1 MKVLVLGANGML
13 GNAMFRI
20 LSEMSQ
26 WEVFGTVRSAAVAQ
40 LLPPQRA
47 AQLIA
52 GCDVA
57 DDGALDG
64 VFARLH
70 PDVVINCISLPRHSS
85 SSGDPLLAIPIYSL
99 LPHRLAGMCRLV
111 GARLVHMSTDGVFSG
126 AKGGYSEDDTPDAR
140 DLYGVAKH
148 LGEVNYPHAIT
159 LRTSIIGHALRDA
172 HGLIDWFL
180 AQSGSCSGYTRSVF
194 SGLPNVTIAR
204 LIRDV
209 VIPRPDLCGLFHV
222 AARPVSKY
230 ALLRLVADTYGKS
243 IDIVKDDSS
252 VIDRSLN
259 SKRFEAATGYVA
271 PEWPALVA
279 DMHAD
284 WCRRSD

>member
-20 LSEMSQ
+20 LSEEQ
-26 WEVFGTVRSAAVAQ
+26 EWEVFGSVRSAAVAQ
-40 LLPPQRA
+40 SFPPQLA
-47 AQLIA
+47 GHLIV

-57 DDGALDG
+57 EDGALDG
-64 VFARLH
+64 VFGRLH
-70 PDVVINCISLPRHSS
+70 PDVVINCISLPRHASS
-85 SSGDPLLAIPIYSL
+85 SSDPLLAIPIYSL
-99 LPHRLAGMCRLV
+99 LPHRLASMCKPA
-111 GARLVHMSTDGVFSG
+111 GARLVHISTDGVFSG

-140 DLYGVAKH
+140 DFYGVAKH
-148 LGEVNYPHAIT
+148 LGEVRYPHTIT
-159 LRTSIIGHALRDA
+159 LRTSVIGHALREA

-180 AQSGSCSGYTRSVF
+180 AQSGSCRGYTRSVF
-194 SGLPNVTIAR
+194 SGLPSVTIAR

-209 VIPRPDLCGLFHV
+209 VIPRPELFGLYHV
-222 AARPVSKY
+222 AARPISKY

-252 VIDRSLN
+252 IIDRSLN
-259 SKRFEAATGYVA
+259 SKRFESATGYVA
-271 PEWPALVA
+271 PDWPELVA

-284 WCRRSD
+284 WCRRQN